1 MNIDIYTFA
10 VALGII
16 YIIQATIFV
25 IQYYY
30 HKNYQG
36 PGWWVL
42 WNLTAILGFAFML
55 SRQIQS
61 FERVAILGQN
71 STLIVS
77 TIFLYFGIMRFLGQK
92 GRMRLLIS
100 VFIVFVAYLSYYTF
114 LDDNIHLRS
123 IAIWLISSFITII
136 SAYDLYKYKSKSV
149 AISAN
154 ICIMIFLGHGLFSA
168 SKVIFLLSGQ
178 NIPTLT
184 AGSMLNISSY
194 IEMLVI
200 SIFWTFSLIMMV
212 DQRLTSEMKIAKDHF
227 EVLFDTS
234 PDAIIITSLS
244 DGSITSIND
253 KFYEL
258 SGYTKDELIG
268 KTTLDLNLWTNSEE
282 RSEYVSHVHKHGY
295 YFDYETVFQVK
306 NHKLIPSLMSSK
318 VISLNEKLQMVSII
332 RDISPQKKREMEI
345 LEANLKLQTTISEKD
360 KFFSIIAH
368 DLRNPF
374 STFLGLTEVIA
385 DESND
390 LPLKEVIQYTAQ
402 MRDSA
407 RNLFGLLENLLEW
420 SMLKQGLSRFLPVQK
435 ELIHEIK
442 ECSASYSET
451 AAKKQIALIYQIPE
465 STMVYADPNMLRSLI
480 RNLLSNAIK
489 FTPVGGSVTIYAETQ
504 EDNSCVIS
512 IKDTGI
518 GLSEDLLSQLFKIGS
533 KTARTGTNGEGSS
546 GLGLLLCK
554 EFVTKHNGEIW
565 AESREGEGC
574 VFYVKLPSSG
584 KV

>member
-16 YIIQATIFV
+16 YIIQLIIFI

-42 WNLTAILGFAFML
+42 WNLAAILGFAFML
-55 SRQIQS
+55 SRQVKS
-61 FERVAILGQN
+61 FESTAILGQN
-71 STLIVS
+71 SMLILS
-77 TIFLYFGIMRFLGQK
+77 TIFLYIGIMRFLGQK
-92 GRMRLLIS
+92 GRIRLMISVFVVFVLLIS
-100 VFIVFVAYLSYYTF
+100 YYNF
-114 LDDNIHLRS
+114 LDDNIHMRS
-123 IAIWLISSFITII
+123 IFIWLISSFISII

-149 AISAN
+149 AISSN
-154 ICIMIFLGHGLFSA
+154 ICILIFLGHGIFSV
-168 SKVIFLLSGQ
+168 SKVIFLLNGQ

-184 AGSMLNISSY
+184 TVSILNISSY
-194 IEMLVI
+194 IEMLVV

-212 DQRLTSEMKIAKDHF
+212 DQRLTSEMKIAKDYF

-244 DGSITSIND
+244 DGTITSIND

-258 SGYTKDELIG
+258 SSYSKDELIG
-268 KTTLDLNLWTNSEE
+268 KTTLDLNLWMDSEE
-282 RSEYVSHVHKHGY
+282 RNEFVSHVHKQGY

-306 NHKLIPSLMSSK
+306 NNKLIPSLMSSK

-332 RDISPQKKREMEI
+332 RDISSQKKRESEI
-345 LEANLKLQTTISEKD
+345 LEANLKLQSNISEKD

-374 STFLGLTEVIA
+374 STFLGLTEIIA
-385 DESND
+385 DESNN
-390 LPLKEVIQYTAQ
+390 LPLKEVIQCTAQ

-407 RNLFGLLENLLEW
+407 RNLYGLLENLLEW
-420 SMLKQGLSRFLPVQK
+420 SLLKQGLSRFLPVQK
-435 ELIHEIK
+435 ELIHEII

-451 AAKKQIALIYQIPE
+451 AAKKQIALINEVPE
-465 STMVYADPNMLRSLI
+465 NTWVYADPNMLRSLI

-489 FTPVGGSVTIYAETQ
+489 FTPVGGSVTISAETL
-504 EDNSCVIS
+504 EDYSCVIS

-533 KTARTGTNGEGSS
+533 KTSRTGTNGEGSS

-574 VFYVKLPSSG
+574 IFYVKLPSSD